1 MCQQYDTAVQTVLAY
16 LVEQGFSRTAR
27 KDFQRASKEFG
38 RYLERGCLKYSSGL
52 ARAWLDTLK
61 PSLPKR
67 QFLSFRR
74 SLSLV
79 DDAARNRSV
88 TTVWFS
94 YDNERSRYHAPDC
107 CRSLLDAFLE
117 QRKQDGMQRSTLQ
130 TDLVACTRFLLFLRS
145 REITDVGSITPE
157 IVKEYQTQAE
167 HHTAESSNAYV
178 CRIRGFVRFLAT
190 QGLVPE
196 TLELA
201 FATEK
206 ATRVSIVTT
215 LSEEQVNTIR
225 IFAEN
230 SRSPAELRRASMT
243 MLALRMGL
251 RSVDICNLRL
261 PNIAWKS
268 RTISIVQQKTGVPLT
283 LPFPTEVGNLLARY
297 ILEGR
302 PKCDEP
308 FVFITLKHPY
318 TRLTSSSCYSSS
330 KAILGRKKI
339 AVDLRGLHIAR
350 RTFASNLL
358 AAGIPV
364 SIIAHSLGHA
374 NESRVDEYL
383 STDEQ
388 RMRECAIGL
397 SGIEIAEART

>member
-1 MCQQYDTAVQTVLAY
+1 MCQQYDRAAQMVVAY
-16 LVEQGFSRTAR
+16 LVEQGFPRTAR
-27 KDFQRASKEFG
+27 RDFQRASKEFG
-38 RYLERGCLKYSSGL
+38 RYLERGCLQYSPGL
-52 ARAWLDTLK
+52 ARAWLDSRK
-61 PSLPKR
+61 PSLSKR

-74 SLSLV
+74 SLRLV
-79 DDAARNRSV
+79 EDAARNGSV

-94 YDNERSRYHAPDC
+94 YERSRYRAPDC
-107 CRSLLDAFLE
+107 YRPLLDAFLE
-117 QRKQDGMQRSTLQ
+117 RRKQDGMQRSTLQ
-130 TDLVACTRFLLFLRS
+130 MDLVACTQFLLFLRS

-178 CRIRGFVRFLAT
+178 RRIRGFVRFLAT
-190 QGLVPE
+190 QRLVPE
-196 TLELA
+196 TLEFA

-206 ATRVSIVTT
+206 AARVPIVTT

-225 IFAEN
+225 TFAEK
-230 SRSPAELRRASMT
+230 SHSPAELRCASMT

-251 RSVDICNLRL
+251 RTVDICNLRL
-261 PNIAWKS
+261 SDISWKS

-302 PKCDEP
+302 PQCDQP
-308 FVFITLKHPY
+308 FVFITSRHPY

-330 KAILGRKKI
+330 KAIFGRKKT
-339 AVDLRGLHIAR
+339 AGDFRGLHIAR

-358 AAGIPV
+358 AAGNPV
-364 SIIAHSLGHA
+364 AIIAHTLGHS